1 MSHFNKLAP
10 HVPLLFPFHSC
21 LVHGISNVSIKNTR
35 FSLSTIVRIN
45 VQYNTQERCIF
56 LLCSFWRKQNV
67 QKSQG
72 ICFSVFFSPG
82 VRDVDVQPLT
92 SLRQLGQENQ
102 DTIWHLRRLNDFLL
116 PDDFYWEM
124 CPWTENYIRENV
136 YVAFFFFFFFR
147 MNEYSCNL

>member
-1 MSHFNKLAP
+1 MS
-10 HVPLLFPFHSC
+10 
-21 LVHGISNVSIKNTR
+21 
-35 FSLSTIVRIN
+35 
-45 VQYNTQERCIF
+45 Q
-56 LLCSFWRKQNV
+56 
-67 QKSQG
+67 
-72 ICFSVFFSPG
+72 CFFYSPG

-124 CPWTENYIRENV
+124 CPCTENYIRENV
-136 YVAFFFFFFFR
+136 YVAFFFFFFR

>member
-1 MSHFNKLAP
+1 MYSTTPRRDAFFCCVVFGGSRTYKK
-10 HVPLLFPFHSC
+10 VREY
-21 LVHGISNVSIKNTR
+21 VSV
-35 FSLSTIVRIN
+35 F
-45 VQYNTQERCIF
+45 
-56 LLCSFWRKQNV
+56 
-67 QKSQG
+67 
-72 ICFSVFFSPG
+72 FFSPG

-136 YVAFFFFFFFR
+136 YVAFFFFLLLS
-147 MNEYSCNL
+147 NE